1 MTPIGAYSKI
11 SPDFFTTMQRNVWG
25 MVVGGF
31 LLSCVIT
38 AVIDQTYR
46 DFGNEICSS
55 LPAAEEII
63 ELCTSA
69 VKKQAASGYISLLLL
84 MWIIS
89 YAIIV
94 AIPSKK

>member
-1 MTPIGAYSKI
+1 LE
-11 SPDFFTTMQRNVWG
+11 D
-25 MVVGGF
+25 F

-46 DFGNEICSS
+46 DFGNETCSS
-55 LPAAEEII
+55 LLAAEKII
-63 ELCTSA
+63 EQCTSA
-69 VKKQAASGYISLLLL
+69 VKKQSSSGYIPLLIL

-89 YAIIV
+89 APIII